1 MVAVAVASL
10 PGAFWRARCAVML
23 AAATASVGGRSP
35 RCLLR
40 WTGNAKV
47 PRTLRVICVFG
58 AMVKGL
64 NPTSGGGSGGGGA
77 MQGGTVP
84 ETSVGLAAV
93 PAVFSGGGAGSLFVF
108 VSRLGLVELR
118 SPSRVGF
125 VEVDVFKRSV
135 SLRALL

>member
-1 MVAVAVASL
+1 MRGDVSGSDGIGWWAVA
-10 PGAFWRARCAVML
+10 AVL
-23 AAATASVGGRSP
+23 AAVVGD
-35 RCLLR
+35 
-40 WTGNAKV
+40 NAKV

-77 MQGGTVP
+77 TQGGTVP